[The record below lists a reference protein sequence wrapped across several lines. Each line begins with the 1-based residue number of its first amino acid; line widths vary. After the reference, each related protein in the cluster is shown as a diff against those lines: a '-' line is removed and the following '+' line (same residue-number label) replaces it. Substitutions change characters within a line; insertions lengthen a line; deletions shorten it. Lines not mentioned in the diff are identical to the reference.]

1 MATKKTD
8 TLPYNGEKL
17 RNQIE
22 SHNYT
27 LRGLSDE
34 LGYSRTYFG
43 NIVNHNKGITEI
55 PRRVVMLL
63 ETVGIHYDDYKPDPK
78 PLMIDP
84 VVEYDEPLPWEV
96 QDKTITVKLDE
107 EQLDYILEKLQGIV
121 SAAIYNEVKKA
132 WNE

>member
-8 TLPYNGEKL
+8 ALPYDGEKL
-17 RNQIE
+17 RHQIE

-27 LRGLSDE
+27 LCGLSDD
-34 LGYSRTYFG
+34 LGYSRTYLG
-43 NIVNHNKGITEI
+43 NMVNHNKGVTEI
-55 PRRVVMLL
+55 PRRVVRLL

-78 PLMIDP
+78 PFMIDP
-84 VVEYDEPLPWEV
+84 VESDDPLPWEM

-121 SAAIYNEVKKA
+121 SAAIYSEVKKA